1 MTQHHTTQM
10 SREDRAA
17 AHVLPGWIQ
26 WVQSNL
32 LLSFLLLAEAYL
44 LGDLMQRGWVAH
56 IDNIGT
62 WGIYHGVG
70 VVLFFAA
77 GATAAGIALSCSV
90 KAAACFAD
98 SRFFMGLF
106 NLFGL
111 LLFAVVEIWA
121 SLSERSANLAPTPA
135 DRAVLDLLHIPD
147 LPVSPTVVVVA
158 LLLPIATIYYG
169 FSQHRPEV
177 ETHEE
182 RQERQTREREET
194 AHRMQMAA
202 LKAQGIGTLIH
213 AGIVSAKGAVS
224 PDETQDHAP
233 SDTPDNGMARTPKDS
248 GPANVVKMAKR
259 GMWTSRQMKQYAR
272 DTYGVTLGDVEA
284 QGAMKVL
291 SKGRRSGTSYIAL
304 SRIVRSW
311 VDETYGQG
319 NTSEKQRA

>member
-1 MTQHHTTQM
+1 MAQQQM

-56 IDNIGT
+56 IDNIPS

-90 KAAACFAD
+90 KAAACFAE

-111 LLFAVVEIWA
+111 LLFATVEIWA

-135 DRAVLDLLHIPD
+135 DRAVLGLLHIPD

-169 FSQHRPEV
+169 FSQHRPEI
-177 ETHEE
+177 ETA
-182 RQERQTREREET
+182 QERAERMQRERDET
-194 AHRMQMAA
+194 AHKMQIRA
-202 LKAQGIGTLIH
+202 LQAQGIGSILH
-213 AGIVSAKGAVS
+213 AGITSAKGAVVAQET
-224 PDETQDHAP
+224 PGNTTDETL
-233 SDTPDNGMARTPKDS
+233 DNESPRAGNDS
-248 GPANVVKMAKR
+248 GPANVVKMTKR
-259 GMWTSRQMKQYAR
+259 GQWTSRQLKQYAR
-272 DTYGVTLGDVEA
+272 DTYGVTLSDVEA
-284 QGAMKVL
+284 QSAMRVL
-291 SKGRRSGTSYIAL
+291 SKGKRSGTSYVAP
-304 SRIVRSW
+304 SRVGKTW
-311 VDETYGQG
+311 VDETVGAHSS
-319 NTSEKQRA
+319 SEQQRA